1 MSVDSIP
8 KEKQTAYERWELSSL
23 ADPDDPMQPPERRV
37 RENDHAAAAR
47 ITEMTDEIRKE
58 AYSKGYTKG
67 MQDGF
72 AVGLDK
78 GREFA
83 AVECEKLR
91 TLTSHFDHALEY
103 ADEQIADDILAL
115 ALDVAKAMLKSKIS
129 VDETVILPVVKDAIH
144 YLPHIEKPARI
155 IVNPDDAG
163 VLRTHLADE
172 LASDAWVIQEES
184 SIERGGCLV
193 ETGANKIDAT
203 NQVRWKRITE
213 AFSKQVDW

>member
-23 ADPDDPMQPPERRV
+23 ADPADPMQKPERRV
-37 RENDHAAAAR
+37 RENDHAAVAR
-47 ITEMTDEIRKE
+47 ISEMTDEIRKE

-83 AVECEKLR
+83 EAEREKLR
-91 TLTSHFDHALEY
+91 TLTVSFDQALEH
-103 ADEQIADDILAL
+103 ADEQIADDVLAL

-155 IVNPDDAG
+155 IVHPDDAG
-163 VLRTHLADE
+163 ILRTHLADE
-172 LASDAWVIQEES
+172 LASDAWVIQEEL

-203 NQVRWKRITE
+203 NNVRWKRITE
-213 AFSKQVDW
+213 AFSKHVDW